1 MINRQGVTTFHM
13 DDVRDE
19 QALRIRAVE
28 LAIELGGYAGD
39 TEGLVKSAE
48 EILAFIMPEQPE
60 NGTTVS
66 TAEGSSSGK
75 DAPKSKLVHFA
86 S

>member
-13 DDVRDE
+13 DDIRDE

-28 LAIELGGYAGD
+28 LALQNSLPGTAAE
-39 TEGLVKSAE
+39 TTVKEAE
-48 EILAFIMPEQPE
+48 TILAFIMPEKPE
-60 NGTTVS
+60 NGATVS
-66 TAEGSSSGK
+66 TAEGSSSSK